1 MVITQAH
8 VVVAQAPVVVAQTS
22 VVVTQAPVVVA
33 QTPVAD
39 FLGDAMQLVIFT
51 DIDGSLLDF
60 RTYESGP
67 AAVALEA
74 CRRTG
79 VPVIPCTSKSS
90 VEVLALRRRLGLET
104 PFIVENG
111 AAVYFPADTPV
122 AEAAEQLAR
131 SGKWDAGSIEMVT
144 GGLAGG
150 EEWEEG
156 AQETFSRLL
165 LGAGRARIV
174 EALEEIAGELRLHV
188 RGISEMTDTEIVE
201 RTGLPPAQ
209 ARAARTR
216 EFSEPFVIM
225 EDAKRYGEEDHLALL
240 KLLQHAAEERG
251 LTCTLGGRFFH
262 LQGNHT
268 KGTAVERTILCYA
281 EAYPRSAGSCTHG
294 ETDRLRAMALGDA
307 YNDAEMLAAVDEP
320 VLIRRPDGTYADGIV
335 LPRIVRTTGVG
346 PQGWYEA
353 VMARL
358 DVLSSAGD

>member
-1 MVITQAH
+1 
-8 VVVAQAPVVVAQTS
+8 
-22 VVVTQAPVVVA
+22 
-33 QTPVAD
+33 
-39 FLGDAMQLVIFT
+39 MQLVIFT

-60 RTYESGP
+60 RTYEPGP
-67 AAVALEA
+67 AAEALEA
-74 CRRTG
+74 CRCAD

-90 VEVLALRRRLGLET
+90 VELLALRRRLSLET

-111 AAVYFPADTPV
+111 AAVYFPAGTPV

-131 SGKWDAGSIEMVT
+131 SGKWDVGSIEMVT
-144 GGLAGG
+144 GGLEGIEG
-150 EEWEEG
+150 WEEG
-156 AQETFSRLL
+156 ARESFSRLL

-188 RGISEMTDTEIVE
+188 RGISGMTEAEIVE

-216 EFSEPFVIM
+216 EFSEPFVIV
-225 EDAKRYGEEDHLALL
+225 EDAKRYGEEDRLALL
-240 KLLQHAAEERG
+240 ELLQPTAKERG

-268 KGTAVERTILCYA
+268 KGTAVGRTILCYA
-281 EAYPRSAGSCTHG
+281 EAYSRSAGSGTHG
-294 ETDRLRAMALGDA
+294 EPDRLRTMALGDA

-320 VLIRRPDGTYADGIV
+320 VLIRRADGTYADGIV
-335 LPRIVRTTGVG
+335 LPRIVRTTGIG